1 MTFRCLTCEIRYIE
15 IKRTPEKQ
23 TLYLAE
29 GDQDLTFRY
38 GTYLILRYFTIT
50 FFGKNLRFLPQE
62 VMVKYLN
69 IRIPER
75 HISGEREESQIL
87 G

>member
-38 GTYLILRYFTIT
+38 GTYLILRYF
-50 FFGKNLRFLPQE
+50 
-62 VMVKYLN
+62 
-69 IRIPER
+69 RIPER
-75 HISGEREESQIL
+75 HISGEREKSQIL